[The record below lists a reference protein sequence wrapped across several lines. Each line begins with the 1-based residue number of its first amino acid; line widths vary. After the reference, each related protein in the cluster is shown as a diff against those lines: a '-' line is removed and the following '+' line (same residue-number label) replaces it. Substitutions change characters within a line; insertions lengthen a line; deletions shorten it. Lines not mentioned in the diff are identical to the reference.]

1 MIRADLEAVLKE
13 ERGGVFY
20 LHGAEEYGKERFAEA
35 LRDAYL
41 EPAARDFNLDV
52 VRGSEARV
60 DDLASFLA
68 TPPMMAAWR
77 VVLVRETQA
86 LASSPKA
93 RELLVETVK
102 APPPG
107 LVLILL
113 CTVPARSSARFYR
126 DLERSA
132 RAIEFPEPD
141 PNDLPGWLMDWSR
154 ESFAREL
161 DEEAARALAQA
172 VGSDLQVL
180 AHELEKLSTLVGEG
194 GRITR
199 EVVEAAGTRIPRQD
213 RWRWFDLVGEKRFQ
227 EALSGLPVLLQH
239 GETGVG
245 LVLGLGTHLLRLGL
259 ASEGGAAALGRALP
273 PRQRFLAR
281 RLHQQAQRWTR
292 DELRRAVVG
301 LLQTDRR
308 LKSGQVAALVLLEGW
323 LLERM
328 VEREAA

>member
-20 LHGAEEYGKERFAEA
+20 LHGADEYGKERFAEA

-60 DDLASFLA
+60 DDLASFVA

-172 VGSDLQVL
+172 GRQRPSGPG
-180 AHELEKLSTLVGEG
+180 ARAGEAEHSGRG
-194 GRITR
+194 GRADHSR
-199 EVVEAAGTRIPRQD
+199 GGRGGGDADPASGSMEVVR
-213 RWRWFDLVGEKRFQ
+213 
-227 EALSGLPVLLQH
+227 S
-239 GETGVG
+239 
-245 LVLGLGTHLLRLGL
+245 
-259 ASEGGAAALGRALP
+259 
-273 PRQRFLAR
+273 R
-281 RLHQQAQRWTR
+281 R
-292 DELRRAVVG
+292 
-301 LLQTDRR
+301 
-308 LKSGQVAALVLLEGW
+308 
-323 LLERM
+323 
-328 VEREAA
+328 